1 MLGAVSAP
9 GSAPFRGPIARVV
22 GWFIP
27 AAIEAQGREAVIR
40 SQAILV
46 AVAAALVT
54 GPISAVLDVRM
65 GVPAIAAV
73 TLAFTALAAAI
84 PFVLRRTAS
93 LALAGNLAVAVLFF
107 DLLVPG
113 VLTLGRGPAVAF
125 LFMVPL
131 FAVVLCER
139 RAAILWTA
147 LAVAATFLLA
157 ALAASP
163 LEPSVVIPSGT
174 PTRLHRVGVI
184 ALVVSAACLLTYDL
198 MKTAAL
204 EDLECANRA
213 LRESREQ
220 FRQLIE
226 ASPDAVFVTREQR
239 ILFVSARGRDLMGA
253 SSQAELVGRHG
264 GDFLVDSPE
273 RREAYARGADVDA
286 HAEGVRFVLRRF
298 DGELVPVEASAA
310 PTLFDGEPATIAIVR
325 DRRPEERN
333 LARLRLL
340 GTVVEQAHE
349 GVIVIDAGN
358 VVRYVND
365 AYARSRG
372 VPADQ
377 LIGRTAEDLARDD
390 AARELF
396 RTITERAEGAT
407 GLIGGRFTSL
417 GTSATRVWD
426 IRVVPVQNDDPR
438 GPARVVLL
446 RDVSHETELEERAR
460 QSQKMEAVGQL
471 AGGIAHDFNNH
482 LTVILGHADEL
493 RDELPAGSEG
503 RAGVEAIVAA
513 ADRSAALTQQLL
525 AFARRGSVDV
535 RVLDLSET
543 VRGMH
548 DMLRRLLPERVALSL
563 AHADPVPKVLADRG
577 QIEQV
582 VLNLVLNARDAIA
595 DVGRIDVSISA
606 GPLPEKLRD
615 PGEADALGDYAILR
629 VDDDGQGIEEAVR
642 RRIFDP
648 FFTTKPPG
656 RGTGLGLS
664 MVHGIVHQCGGA
676 IDVVSSPG
684 AGTVM
689 AVYLPPADLD
699 ALDLRAHA
707 DVRRAAPPATG
718 VVLLVEDDL
727 AVRKLARRALEGAG
741 WRVLEAAD
749 GETALRLAQS
759 ALLDLVVTDVVMPGM
774 SGVELADRIGST
786 HSGVPV
792 LFVSGYA
799 DDAAEASRLRGQ
811 GRELL
816 GKPFRPQQLVDAA
829 RRLLAATRGLA

>member
-1 MLGAVSAP
+1 VSAP
-9 GSAPFRGPIARVV
+9 DRSGPSRGLAARAAR
-22 GWFIP
+22 WFIP

-46 AVAAALVT
+46 AVAAAIVT
-54 GPISAVLDVRM
+54 GPISAALDLRV
-65 GVPAIAAV
+65 GVPAIAAL
-73 TLAFTALAAAI
+73 TLAFTGVAAVI
-84 PFVLRRTAS
+84 PFVLRSTGS

-113 VLTLGRGPAVAF
+113 VMTLGRGPAVAF

-131 FAVVLCER
+131 FAIVLCGR
-139 RAAILWTA
+139 RAAVVWTG
-147 LAVAATFLLA
+147 LAVACTFLLS
-157 ALAASP
+157 ALAASS
-163 LEPSVVIPSGT
+163 LEPAVALPAGG
-174 PTRLHRVGVI
+174 PPRLHRVGLI
-184 ALVVSAACLLTYDL
+184 ALIVSGACLLTYDL

-204 EDLECANRA
+204 ADLERANEA

-226 ASPDAVFVTREQR
+226 ASPDAVFVTRGQR
-239 ILFVSARGRDLMGA
+239 ILFVSALGRDLLGA
-253 SSQAELVGRHG
+253 ASEAELLGRHG
-264 GDFLVDSPE
+264 SDFLVASPE
-273 RREAYARGADVDA
+273 RLEAYARGADVDLR
-286 HAEGVRFVLRRF
+286 AEGVRFALRRF
-298 DGELVPVEASAA
+298 DGQLVPVEASAA
-310 PTLFDGEPATIAIVR
+310 PTVFDGGPATIAIVR

-340 GTVVEQAHE
+340 GTVVEQSHE
-349 GVIVIDAGN
+349 SVIVIDAGN

-372 VPADQ
+372 LPADQ
-377 LIGRTAEDLARDD
+377 LIGRTAEELARDD
-390 AARELF
+390 GARELF
-396 RTITERAEGAT
+396 RTITERAASAT
-407 GLIGGRFTSL
+407 GVVGGRFTSL
-417 GTSATRVWD
+417 GPSDARVWD
-426 IRVVPVQNDDPR
+426 IRVFPVQNDDPR
-438 GPARVVLL
+438 GPARVVML

-493 RDELPAGSEG
+493 RSELPAGSEG

-548 DMLRRLLPERVALSL
+548 DMLRRLLPERIALSL
-563 AHADPVPKVLADRG
+563 AHEEPVPKVLADRG

-595 DVGRIDVSISA
+595 DGGKIDVSISA
-606 GPLPEKLRD
+606 GPLPAKLRD
-615 PGEADALGDYAILR
+615 PGEADAPGDHAILR
-629 VDDDGQGIEEAVR
+629 VADDGQGIDEAVR

-656 RGTGLGLS
+656 RGTGLGLA

-684 AGTVM
+684 AGTAM

-699 ALDLRAHA
+699 AIDLGAHGGA
-707 DVRRAAPPATG
+707 RRAAPETTG

-741 WRVLEAAD
+741 WRVLEAPD
-749 GETALRLAQS
+749 GESALRLAQS

-786 HSGVPV
+786 QSGVPV

-799 DDAAEASRLRGQ
+799 DDAAEASRLRGL

-829 RRLLAATRGLA
+829 RRLLAAARGLA